1 MICSCEF
8 CDLKTLFYASLKSDD
23 LERYCSTRHETS
35 IKAGESLIKQGDE
48 IKDFIYLKEGLVK
61 LYRKSDQGQIQIISF
76 GKPFDFVSLLSVFS
90 DEKYNYSVT
99 ALEDSIACMFNLDEI
114 KKLIKTNGEFAMH
127 LIRTQN
133 RSSDRIILN
142 TLNMLQ
148 KRLYGRV
155 AAVLLYFADEIY
167 KTDEYELPVSR
178 KEVAQYIG
186 MSIEN
191 VIRAI
196 SAFRKDKII
205 QVYGKNLSI
214 INRNRLE
221 QMRDFS

>member
-1 MICSCEF
+1 MICSCDF
-8 CDLKTLFYASLKSDD
+8 CDLKNLFYASLNSVD
-23 LERYCSTRHETS
+23 LEKFCSSRHE
-35 IKAGESLIKQGDE
+35 ISLKTGQHLIRQNDE

-61 LYRKSDQGQIQIISF
+61 LYRNSKQNQTQIISF

-90 DEKYNYSVT
+90 DERYNYSVT
-99 ALEDSIACMFNLDEI
+99 ALVDSVACVFDLNEI
-114 KKLIKTNGEFAMH
+114 KKLIRSNGEFAMQ
-127 LIRTQN
+127 LIQAQN
-133 RSSDRIILN
+133 RSSDRIIIDS
-142 TLNMLQ
+142 LNMLQ

-155 AAVLLYFADEIY
+155 ATVLLYFADEIY
-167 KTDEYELPVSR
+167 KDDAYELPISR
-178 KEVAQYIG
+178 KELAQFIG

-205 QVYGKNLSI
+205 QVYGKNFAI
-214 INRNRLE
+214 VDRNRLE

>member
-1 MICSCEF
+1 MICQCES
-8 CDLKTLFYASLKSDD
+8 CDLKTIFYSSIRFEEV
-23 LERYCSTRHETS
+23 ERYCETRREVNL
-35 IKAGESLIKQGDE
+35 KAGKSLIKQGDS

-61 LYRKSDQGQIQIISF
+61 LYRDTEQGQTQIISF
-76 GKPFDFVSLLSVFS
+76 GKPYDFVSLLSVFS

-99 ALEDSIACMFNLDEI
+99 ALTDSVACMFDLSEI
-114 KKLIKTNGEFAMH
+114 KKMIQTNGAFAMH
-127 LIRTQN
+127 LIQTQN
-133 RSSDRIILN
+133 RSSDRIIMNSLN
-142 TLNMLQ
+142 LLQ

-155 AAVLLYFADEIY
+155 ATVILYFADEIY
-167 KTDEYELPVSR
+167 KTDEFELPVSR
-178 KEVAQYIG
+178 KEMAQYIG

-214 INRNRLE
+214 LDRTRLE

>member
-1 MICSCEF
+1 M
-8 CDLKTLFYASLKSDD
+8 FYASLNQED
-23 LERYCSTRHETS
+23 LERFCSSRHEVAL
-35 IKAGESLIKQGDE
+35 KAGAHLIRQNNE

-61 LYRKSDQGQIQIISF
+61 LYRNSKQNHTQIISF

-90 DEKYNYSVT
+90 DERYNYSVT
-99 ALEDSIACMFNLDEI
+99 ALVDSVACVFDLGEI
-114 KKLIKTNGEFAMH
+114 KKLIKTNGEFAMQ
-127 LIRTQN
+127 LIQAQN
-133 RSSDRIILN
+133 RSSDRIIIDS
-142 TLNMLQ
+142 LNMLQ

-155 AAVLLYFADEIY
+155 ATVLLYFADEIY
-167 KTDEYELPVSR
+167 KEDAYELPISR
-178 KEVAQYIG
+178 KELAQFIG

-205 QVYGKNLSI
+205 QVYGKNFAILD
-214 INRNRLE
+214 RNRLE